1 MKRIFSFFMILILSQ
16 WFIPLPVH
24 AEENAKAILL
34 SEASTGNVL
43 MEENADTP
51 LPVGS
56 LAKLMTAYLTAK
68 AIDAGELQLDTV
80 LTAGESVTSMS
91 GASIWLQAGDKAT
104 VEELLFGILTGN
116 ANDASDVLA
125 KAISGDEKNF
135 VMDMNATA
143 FELGMKS
150 TWFTSPQGFD
160 DPDAHSTAR
169 DLSKLAC
176 AVLQCDILSPYM
188 TTWRIIIREDSTPA
202 DLVNENT
209 FTRTMEHCKGLKAC
223 HSPECGQCV
232 IASAEQNGLTCIAI
246 VLGCDD
252 EDERFAIA
260 KRLLRNGFSNY
271 KVTVPAFSEE
281 FLQPLTIKGGTE
293 NAVLLEVSELPA
305 LAVSGEEQLETVI
318 VLPEF
323 MQAPVKKGFPVGMV
337 YFYHEKTLLCEVPLL
352 TADDVGKMTFSHAWG
367 KVCKYL
373 FS

>member
-1 MKRIFSFFMILILSQ
+1 LSQ

-352 TADDVGKMTFSHAWG
+352 TADAVGKMTFSHAWG

>member
-352 TADDVGKMTFSHAWG
+352 TADAVGKMTFSHAWG